1 MAITLNE
8 ITKYIKFNNSALK
21 FNLEENPS
29 FLQDNTIP
37 KRIINP
43 EDPILDTGEK
53 DGNENVLRYKKDEI
67 INLPSFL
74 DKFIDLNN
82 YYTFGVNSDHSF
94 IHSLFYSY
102 NTNFK
107 FLSEEDKE
115 TLITEFKLKCLE
127 KITSEKNKHKSKITK
142 AFNESRYNCEELI
155 GYLVTYIQS
164 NILMIDLN
172 EKTHKLG
179 AKFNYD
185 FTTIIILKSGDTYFP
200 LSSIDGSELS
210 NPSCLAMMKHFS

>member
-21 FNLEENPS
+21 FNLEENPH
-29 FLQDNTIP
+29 FIQDNTIP

-67 INLPSFL
+67 INLPNFL

-82 YYTFGVNSDHSF
+82 YYTFGVDSNHSF

-107 FLSEEDKE
+107 FLSEEDKG
-115 TLITEFKLKCLE
+115 TLITEFNLKCLE
-127 KITSEKNKHKSKITK
+127 KISGEKNKQKSKITK
-142 AFNESRYNCEELI
+142 ALNEFRYNCKELI
-155 GYLVTYIQS
+155 EYLVHYIQY
-164 NILMIDLN
+164 NIIVIDLN
-172 EKTHKLG
+172 EKTHSLG
-179 AKFNYD
+179 AEFNYE
-185 FTTIIILKSGDTYFP
+185 FTSIIILKSGDTYFP
-200 LSSIDGSELS
+200 LASIDGSELS
-210 NPSCLAMMKHFS
+210 TPTCLAIMKHFS